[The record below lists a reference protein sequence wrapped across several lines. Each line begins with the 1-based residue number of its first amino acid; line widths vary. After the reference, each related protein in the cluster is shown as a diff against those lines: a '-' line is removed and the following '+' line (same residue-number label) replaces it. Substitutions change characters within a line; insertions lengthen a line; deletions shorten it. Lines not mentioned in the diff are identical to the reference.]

1 MMGTAGN
8 IESVD
13 LKRSIYRGYSRC
25 HDDPRHFAGGKALA
39 LRIEWAMEGFG
50 PGRRLLDQCCGS
62 EEILSNA
69 VERTGVEGH
78 SRSKGSSFSQRC
90 AKTNYKQ

>member
-13 LKRSIYRGYSRC
+13 LKRSIYRGYSRSS
-25 HDDPRHFAGGKALA
+25 DDPRYFVSGADMAQ
-39 LRIEWAMEGFG
+39 RIQWAMEGFG

-78 SRSKGSSFSQRC
+78 SRSKGSSFLPQC
-90 AKTNYKQ
+90 AKTND